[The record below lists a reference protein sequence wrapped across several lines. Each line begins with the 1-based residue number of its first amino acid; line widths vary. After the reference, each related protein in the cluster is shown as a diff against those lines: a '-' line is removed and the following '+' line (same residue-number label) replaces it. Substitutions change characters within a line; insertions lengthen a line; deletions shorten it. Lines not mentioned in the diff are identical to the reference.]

1 MNVHPT
7 RSLLSVASGHLA
19 IELSSN
25 YLPVVYPALISTLGL
40 DYTEIGIIAMVAS
53 TGVTLAQPLFG
64 HLSDRWNPYRIVALS
79 IAWTGIV
86 LGLVGVMH
94 TYVSLLLVVGL
105 GALGS
110 AAFHPAAAMIASAN
124 AGTRRGA
131 AVSIFSIG
139 GALGTA
145 LSPLCVAAGMRW
157 LGMRGTLVLIPL
169 PLLISVMLY
178 RQLKEKAR
186 PAANRSGD
194 CRRPL
199 TTRDL
204 VGLLLIVGAVM
215 SLAWFRV
222 AFVTYLPIWVQS
234 QGRPLEAGG
243 RMLSL
248 FVASAG
254 VGSLLGGVLSDRV
267 GRWTV
272 LTLCLAL
279 VGPMEWL
286 FLIASTP
293 LQLVLIALMGT
304 MIGATFPVS
313 IVMAQEAWPER
324 VGIASGIVMGLGWLP
339 GGVGASFTGLL
350 ADHYSLAMGLGLL
363 PLPLCLGLVCV
374 LLYKW
379 MLRLPSQ

>member
-1 MNVHPT
+1 MNLHPT
-7 RSLLSVASGHLA
+7 RSLLSVAFGHLA

-40 DYTEIGIIAMVAS
+40 DYAEIGIIAMVAT
-53 TGVTLAQPLFG
+53 TGVTLAQPVFG

-86 LGLVGVMH
+86 LGLVGVIH
-94 TYVSLLLVVGL
+94 SYISLLLVVGL

-110 AAFHPAAAMIASAN
+110 AAFHPAAATIASAN
-124 AGTRRGA
+124 AGKRRGT

-157 LGMRGTLVLIPL
+157 LGMQGTLVLIPL
-169 PLLISVMLY
+169 PLLVSVLLY
-178 RQLKEKAR
+178 RQLKGKAS
-186 PAANRSGD
+186 PEGTRSGD
-194 CRRPL
+194 RRRPMK
-199 TTRDL
+199 TRAL

-234 QGRPLEAGG
+234 QGRSLEAGG

-248 FVASAG
+248 LVASAG
-254 VGSLLGGVLSDRV
+254 VGSLIGGVLSDRV
-267 GRWTV
+267 GRWAV

-286 FLIASTP
+286 FLIAATP
-293 LQLVLIALMGT
+293 LQLVLITLMGT

-313 IVMAQEAWPER
+313 IVMAQEAWPGR

-339 GGVGASFTGLL
+339 GGVGASFTGLV
-350 ADHYSLAMGLGLL
+350 ADHYSLATGLRLLALPLGLG
-363 PLPLCLGLVCV
+363 VACV
-374 LLYKW
+374 LIYRW
-379 MLRLPSQ
+379 VLRPPSQ

>member
-1 MNVHPT
+1 MNLHPT
-7 RSLLSVASGHLA
+7 RSLLSVACGHLA

-40 DYTEIGIIAMVAS
+40 GYAEIGIIAMVAT
-53 TGVTLAQPLFG
+53 TGVTLAQPVFG

-86 LGLVGVMH
+86 LGLVGVIH
-94 TYVSLLLVVGL
+94 NYISLLLVVGL

-110 AAFHPAAAMIASAN
+110 AAFHPAAATIASAN
-124 AGTRRGA
+124 AGTRRGT

-139 GALGTA
+139 GAVGTA

-157 LGMRGTLVLIPL
+157 LGLQGTLVLIPL
-169 PLLISVMLY
+169 PLLVSVLLY
-178 RQLKEKAR
+178 RQVKGKVR
-186 PAANRSGD
+186 PEETLLGD
-194 CRRPL
+194 RRRPMK
-199 TTRDL
+199 TRAL

-222 AFVTYLPIWVQS
+222 AFVTYLPIWLQS
-234 QGRPLEAGG
+234 QGRSLEAGG

-254 VGSLLGGVLSDRV
+254 VGSLIGGVLSDRV
-267 GRWTV
+267 GRWIV

-286 FLIASTP
+286 FLIVSTP
-293 LQLVLIALMGT
+293 LQLVLITLMGT
-304 MIGATFPVS
+304 IIGATFPVS
-313 IVMAQEAWPER
+313 IVMAQEAWPGR

-339 GGVGASFTGLL
+339 GGVGASFTGFV
-350 ADHYSLAMGLGLL
+350 ADHYSLASGLRLL
-363 PLPLCLGLVCV
+363 ALPLCLGVACILI
-374 LLYKW
+374 YKW
-379 MLRLPSQ
+379 VLRPPSQ